1 MDSPVGD
8 LVKNIKVD
16 REGEREREIDKIE
29 KERRR
34 NSLILYENKSK
45 KLVPVIFL
53 PFLYIKLERPT

>member
-1 MDSPVGD
+1 M
-8 LVKNIKVD
+8 KEK
-16 REGEREREIDKIE
+16 EIDKIE

>member
-1 MDSPVGD
+1 MGD